1 MQVRKKEVENGRVSV
16 KEGAKNSRE
25 INITGHKEI
34 REKLNLV
41 DMDSF
46 KKSIYS
52 LITFFNSDNEA
63 HTVESFINGSIE
75 EIASMSPKDCI
86 ENQLIQ
92 QILITHHLFMKCSHK
107 ANIKDQNPNRVDD
120 LIRNISK
127 LSKLFIEQM
136 KALSNYRNEGQ
147 QKVKV
152 EHVYVSEGG
161 QAVFGNISPIRK
173 EGGGEK

>member
-1 MQVRKKEVENGRVSV
+1 MQVKKKEVEKSRINV
-16 KEGAKNSRE
+16 KEGLNDSRE
-25 INITGHKEI
+25 INVTGHKGL
-34 REKLNLV
+34 REKLNLD

-63 HTVESFINGSIE
+63 HTVESFINGTIE
-75 EIASMSPKDCI
+75 EIASMKPRDCI

-107 ANIKDQNPNRVDD
+107 ANIKDQYSSRVDE
-120 LIRNISK
+120 LIKNISK

-161 QAVFGNISPIRK
+161 QAVFGNISSIKK